1 MPLRPVLLKPSYNK
15 KYAILISCRLDF
27 LYLAQTWHKLAY
39 FPAYEP
45 FHPSAQGKYC
55 PMSHF
60 RNIKVHVRSLVQL
73 CPCRDVVIHHQ
84 LVQLFFP
91 VHGVQRA

>member
-1 MPLRPVLLKPSYNK
+1 MIPRPVLLIQSYTD
-15 KYAILISCRLDF
+15 KYAILRSCRLDF

-73 CPCRDVVIHHQ
+73 CTCLSGALSGRTLAAYV
-84 LVQLFFP
+84 
-91 VHGVQRA
+91 RAIPDP

>member
-1 MPLRPVLLKPSYNK
+1 MTLRPVLLKPSYNK
-15 KYAILISCRLDF
+15 KYAILIRCRLDF

-45 FHPSAQGKYC
+45 FHPSVQGKYC

-73 CPCRDVVIHHQ
+73 CTCLSGALSGRTLAAYV
-84 LVQLFFP
+84 
-91 VHGVQRA
+91 RAIPDP